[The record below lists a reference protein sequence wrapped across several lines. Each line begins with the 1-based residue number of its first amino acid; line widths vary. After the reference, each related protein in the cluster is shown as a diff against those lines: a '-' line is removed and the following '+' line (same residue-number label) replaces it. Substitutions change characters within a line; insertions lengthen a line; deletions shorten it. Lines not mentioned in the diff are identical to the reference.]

1 MLERA
6 AQLDPRDASLSRT
19 LGETYYFL
27 RRPSDATR
35 ALNRALALD
44 ATDPPSLF
52 LKQGVL
58 ANLLGDT
65 AAARRFVDGEG
76 TRMPPRVRAY
86 AAGLVAFRARDFRTA
101 LTEFAK
107 RESPAFSV
115 DARREL
121 VLADAAAASGDS
133 LLARAYADTLV
144 RKARAELARIGAHP
158 RSDLFG
164 RRSGIEAQ
172 MAIALAI
179 LGDHAQAVRLAEASA
194 HRYSV
199 ERDAL
204 GGAQVQTYLATT
216 YMIVGRHADAIAVLR
231 RLLAIPSTMT
241 VHRLRL
247 TPSWDPLRG
256 DPEFQRLL
264 ADQR

>member
-1 MLERA
+1 
-6 AQLDPRDASLSRT
+6 
-19 LGETYYFL
+19 
-27 RRPSDATR
+27 
-35 ALNRALALD
+35 
-44 ATDPPSLF
+44 
-52 LKQGVL
+52 
-58 ANLLGDT
+58 
-65 AAARRFVDGEG
+65 
-76 TRMPPRVRAY
+76 
-86 AAGLVAFRARDFRTA
+86 
-101 LTEFAK
+101 
-107 RESPAFSV
+107 
-115 DARREL
+115 
-121 VLADAAAASGDS
+121 
-133 LLARAYADTLV
+133 
-144 RKARAELARIGAHP
+144 
-158 RSDLFG
+158 
-164 RRSGIEAQ
+164 